1 MSNTAK
7 MYCQVFGTILVA
19 VGLLD
24 IVFPGIWGLFAEQTW
39 VTRALHTLGGAYVAY
54 VGWSGSEGSQ
64 MKTAQVL
71 GVIALVAAVLGF
83 VFPSLLDTL
92 SITDGTNFNIV
103 YAIIGLGGVYVGWMG
118 TKKA

>member
-7 MYCQVFGTILVA
+7 MYCQVFGIILVA

-24 IVFPGIWGLFAEQTW
+24 IVFPGLWGLFAEQTW
-39 VTRALHTLGGAYVAY
+39 LTSVVLTLGGAYVAY
-54 VGWSGSEGSQ
+54 VGYSGGESSQ
-64 MKTAQVL
+64 MRTAQVL

-83 VFPSLLDTL
+83 VAPGVLDTIF
-92 SITDGTNFNIV
+92 ITDGTNLNVLYALTGLAGV
-103 YAIIGLGGVYVGWMG
+103 YAGWM